1 MESAKEKLEASNV
14 SQINTVKT
22 HLTSDCVKGCSGQ
35 WLQCAKEVL
44 LLNGI
49 YTFQFVTS
57 IKDLLIHGRNRNLII
72 TGPANRAKTI
82 MLKPLKLF
90 FSNSIF
96 GNPANDKYAWP
107 GSEKG
112 VVFLLNDFR
121 LSKDLIPWHDV
132 LLLLEGEA
140 VKPLAPKNIY
150 SEVILISIDVA
161 IFATSKIMTVAI
173 NFLHKSKRI
182 LPPCPRCF
190 AKLVF
195 FD

>member
-35 WLQCAKEVL
+35 WLQCAKKVL
-44 LLNGI
+44 FLNGI

-57 IKDLLIHGRNRNLII
+57 IKDLLIHGRNRNLIA
-72 TGPANRAKTI
+72 GPANRAKTI

-107 GSEKG
+107 GSEKA

-121 LSKDLIPWHDV
+121 LSKDLI
-132 LLLLEGEA
+132 
-140 VKPLAPKNIY
+140 
-150 SEVILISIDVA
+150 S
-161 IFATSKIMTVAI
+161 
-173 NFLHKSKRI
+173 
-182 LPPCPRCF
+182 
-190 AKLVF
+190 
-195 FD
+195 